1 MATAIVRGYYNPMTT
16 EYIKNSLAQAQ
27 NTINQ
32 FVEDENNISLM
43 DKAIKTFT
51 DSIKMDGRILSCG
64 NGGSMCDS
72 MHFVEELTGRFRK
85 DRDPIAAMSM
95 GDPSHITC
103 VANDYGFEY
112 IFSRHV
118 QAWGRKGDTLLAI
131 STSGNSPNVINAVKV
146 AQEKGIKVVGLLGK
160 NGGELKDMVDTAL
173 IVDSQISDRIQEVHI
188 KLIHIFIEG
197 IERELYPEHYV

>member
-1 MATAIVRGYYNPMTT
+1 MSKQ
-16 EYIKNSLAQAQ
+16 YIKNSLCEAQ
-27 NTINQ
+27 NVLNKFVADEQNINL
-32 FVEDENNISLM
+32 I
-43 DKAIKTFT
+43 DKAVSVMVA
-51 DSIKMDGRILSCG
+51 SIQNEGRILSCG

-72 MHFVEELTGRFRK
+72 MHFVEELTGRYRK

-131 STSGNSPNVINAVKV
+131 STSGNSQNVILAVEEAKKKDMKV
-146 AQEKGIKVVGLLGK
+146 IGLLGK
-160 NGGELKDMVDTAL
+160 TGGKLKDMVDVPL
-173 IVDSQISDRIQEVHI
+173 IVDCQITDRIQEIHI

-197 IERELYPEHYV
+197 IERHIVPEHYRE